1 MKRIVSFLLV
11 LLLTLT
17 LCVTAFAAPVGR
29 KAVCSGPNP
38 VKLLSNANIFPYALR
53 KSAVRTSSRL
63 KFIQKKIE
71 QRKLFYFRSMITY
84 LTMRKSCFVMRRTGN

>member
-29 KAVCSGPNP
+29 KAVCSGPTAL
-38 VKLLSNANIFPYALR
+38 KCKYLSLR
-53 KSAVRTSSRL
+53 PP
-63 KFIQKKIE
+63 QKR
-71 QRKLFYFRSMITY
+71 RKN
-84 LTMRKSCFVMRRTGN
+84 G